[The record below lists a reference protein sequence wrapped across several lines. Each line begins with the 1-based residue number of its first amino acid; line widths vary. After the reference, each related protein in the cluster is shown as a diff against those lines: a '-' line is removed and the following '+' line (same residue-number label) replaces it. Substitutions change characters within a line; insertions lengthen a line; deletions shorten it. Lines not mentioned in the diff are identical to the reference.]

1 MEYNMKRRID
11 TLIIA
16 MVVVLLTG
24 CGGRSQQHP
33 WGTLKECQDQN
44 TDLSLQIQTLQ
55 TKNDQLTEQVATLST
70 LDSKTRLDALDTLE
84 KIRIGKYTDFY
95 DKDENGTKETLIVYL
110 EPLDTVQD
118 TIKAIGLA
126 KIDLWDLNASEDKA
140 KLAEWTIE
148 ADELHTSWGG
158 TIFASYYRIKLPL
171 ETTPDKQKEYTLK
184 VTFTDYLSGKVLTSQ
199 KVISV
204 DK

>member
-1 MEYNMKRRID
+1 MKRRID
-11 TLIIA
+11 IVIIA
-16 MVVVLLTG
+16 LVVGLLTG
-24 CGGRSQQHP
+24 CGGKSQQHP
-33 WGTLKECQDQN
+33 WNTLKECQDQN

-55 TKNDQLTEQVATLST
+55 TKNDQLTEQVATLSAM
-70 LDSKTRLDALDTLE
+70 DIKTRLTALDTLE

-118 TIKAIGLA
+118 TTKAIGTV
-126 KIDLWDLNASEDKA
+126 KIELWDLNASEDKA
-140 KLAEWTIE
+140 KLAEWTIG

-158 TIFASYYRIKLPL
+158 NIFAAYYRIKLPL

-199 KVISV
+199 QVITV

>member
-1 MEYNMKRRID
+1 MKRWID

-16 MVVVLLTG
+16 MVAILLVG
-24 CGGRSQQHP
+24 CGN
-33 WGTLKECQDQN
+33 GTQKSRGALEECQDQN

-55 TKNDQLTEQVATLST
+55 TKNDQLTEQVATLSAM
-70 LDSKTRLDALDTLE
+70 DSKTRLTALDTLD

-118 TIKAIGLA
+118 TIKAIGTV
-126 KIDLWDLNASEDKA
+126 KIELWDLNASEDKA
-140 KLAEWTIE
+140 KLAEWTIG
-148 ADELHTSWGG
+148 ADKLHTSWGG
-158 TIFASYYRIKLPL
+158 NIFAAYYRIKLPL

-184 VTFTDYLSGKVLTSQ
+184 VTFTDYLSGKALTGQ
-199 KVISV
+199 QVITV